1 VTAAPSAT
9 QAPGAAA
16 RPRRPAWWRRSRRWL
31 RLAVPLAVAVLIL
44 AGTVVAHAMQGADP
58 RDLRPDNTGPH
69 GGATLAGMLRS
80 GGVTVREMTRSPDAL
95 RAALSG
101 NTTLFVPAPDLMHP
115 DYLRLLDQLPPTTRV
130 VLVAPSGYTLQNG
143 YLPVRPVGSRWA
155 TRPASPGCELPEA
168 RRAGRASVYHD
179 SYRPTQQTAVRCYE
193 DALVG
198 IHLGAAEVL
207 LVGAGEPFRN
217 DRIGEQ
223 HNAALATGLLSGYP
237 TVVWLDLPRSEPG
250 PSITAPPVVGQ
261 PLGQPSGSEV
271 PGDPGFTGGGNGGA
285 GNGNGGGGAGGNG
298 TGGGNGNAGGT
309 GDGAS
314 DSKPPLPVP
323 PQFWAVLA
331 MLAAAAVALALAR
344 ARRLGPPVTEP
355 LPVLVRGVE
364 TVTGR
369 GRLYRRARARS
380 AALTTLRTAAL
391 HRLLPLLD
399 LDGDPPAPSTV
410 VDALAARTGRP
421 ADEVRETLYGPEP
434 LSDKDLVAATRALDA
449 LMHDAFTDVHKG
461 DSR

>member
-1 VTAAPSAT
+1 MTAAPSTA
-9 QAPGAAA
+9 QAAGAAVQ
-16 RPRRPAWWRRSRRWL
+16 PGRPAWWRRSRRWL
-31 RLAVPLAVAVLIL
+31 RLAVPVAVAVLIL

-58 RDLRPDNTGPH
+58 RDLRPDNAGPH
-69 GGATLAGMLRS
+69 GGATLAGMLRAS
-80 GGVTVREMTRSPDAL
+80 GVTVREVTRSPDAL

-115 DYLRLLDQLPPTTRV
+115 DYLRLLDQLPPRTRV
-130 VLVAPSGYTLQNG
+130 VLVAPSGYTLRSG
-143 YLPVRPVGSRWA
+143 RLPVRQAGSRWA

-168 RRAGRASVYHD
+168 RRAGLASVYHD
-179 SYRPTQQTAVRCYE
+179 SYRPTGQSAVRCYE

-198 IHLGAAEVL
+198 VRLGVVEVL

-250 PSITAPPVVGQ
+250 PAITQPPVAG
-261 PLGQPSGSEV
+261 PARGQPSGS
-271 PGDPGFTGGGNGGA
+271 GLNGGGNGGA
-285 GNGNGGGGAGGNG
+285 GGDG
-298 TGGGNGNAGGT
+298 TGDGNAGGT
-309 GDGAS
+309 GDDGAS

-355 LPVLVRGVE
+355 LPVLVRGIE

-380 AALTTLRTAAL
+380 AALTTLRTATL

-399 LDGDPPAPSTV
+399 LDGGEPPAPSTV
-410 VDALAARTGRP
+410 VDGLAARTGWP
-421 ADEVRETLYGPEP
+421 ADDVRETLYGPEP
-434 LSDKDLVAATRALDA
+434 LSDKDLVAAARALDA